1 MQYYPP
7 VLQTILRTGD
17 VIYFV
22 QDEQDRNNQAMASLQ
37 RLYDPALDNEAEENK
52 RRNVRVVHTSH
63 LTIPCR
69 TTVITEEHPWRG
81 KSVGPKGISLGDP
94 NGLNIQ
100 LLAIDMAHEKITN
113 LHRDTLLLQGDRAYY
128 GCCHC
133 EGDATVD
140 HELCNCSAMDSKAK
154 STSLPLEFYRV
165 PPSLDGSCFGDVLLP
180 GATQALHL
188 SYLEGVHI
196 VAIAQSNSSPD
207 PSVSGQACSSSGPSV
222 KNSAMDS
229 EAKSH

>member
-22 QDEQDRNNQAMASLQ
+22 QDEQDRNNKAMQ
-37 RLYDPALDNEAEENK
+37 RLHVVNIMIRNK
-52 RRNVRVVHTSH
+52 RSNVRLVHKSDR
-63 LTIPCR
+63 TIPCR

-133 EGDATVD
+133 KGDATVD
-140 HELCNCSAMDSKAK
+140 HELCNCSAMDSKDSKAK

-196 VAIAQSNSSPD
+196 VAIDQSNSSSD